1 MAAKERADLLRSAR
15 RKILQN
21 SICRQRRPN
30 RNRIL
35 QKFLS
40 SLTPSGVGRKSRQS
54 STKSASM
61 GTGRVEPEAMRA
73 LASRPA
79 ASPPVPGPARRCA
92 FADRFVRHCLRRPSR
107 STTLRGCSGLPPSSQ
122 APGIRRRGLGG
133 TGSSCAA
140 GPVCRGP
147 DDGFESNVLFV
158 IGSGFPLRAAAT
170 GKKTILLRTTS
181 ACPSGLGPQ
190 GAGFRAGGMPR
201 RSSRRTLARNLA
213 AGRGQA
219 RRPPDRRPVT
229 RWRGCV
235 RCRSY
240 GHRPAA
246 GRPGQHRAAFRA
258 SREGCGACVS
268 CRASC
273 RRRRRALRRRQDAA
287 C

>member
-21 SICRQRRPN
+21 SICRQRRTN

-79 ASPPVPGPARRCA
+79 VSPPVPGPARRCA

-107 STTLRGCSGLPPSSQ
+107 STTPRGCSGLPASSPAPSSP
-122 APGIRRRGLGG
+122 ARVG

-147 DDGFESNVLFV
+147 DDGFESNGLFV
-158 IGSGFPLRAAAT
+158 IGSGSPLQAAAT

-181 ACPSGLGPQ
+181 ACPSGLVGQ
-190 GAGFRAGGMPR
+190 GAGFLAGGGRPR
-201 RSSRRTLARNLA
+201 RPSRQALARNLA
-213 AGRGQA
+213 AGRVHA

-235 RCRSY
+235 RCRSC

-258 SREGCGACVS
+258 NREDCGG
-268 CRASC
+268 
-273 RRRRRALRRRQDAA
+273 
-287 C
+287 